1 MTPPRFDTLT
11 APPGAQHGTVSLV
24 GAGPGDPE
32 LLTVQAIKAIRR
44 ATVLLV
50 DSLVGDGVLR
60 YARRS
65 ARVIHVGKR
74 GGCASTPQAFIHK
87 LMVAEALRGETV
99 VRLKGGDP
107 FIFGRG
113 GEEAEHL
120 RAAGIEVRVVNGIS
134 SGLAATTALGV
145 PWTHRQHAHGVM
157 LVTGHPGESS
167 TTLDWH
173 TLAAAAAQGL
183 TLVVYMGVQRLE
195 QIRNGLLSALPPTT
209 PAALV
214 QHVSTVQQRQLLTT
228 LDRLVEDAAAA
239 AMASPAVL
247 IVGDVLKGA
256 QLIGDAFE
264 HAPHAPR
271 WAQQY

>member
-1 MTPPRFDTLT
+1 MTPTRPDTLK
-11 APPGAQHGTVSLV
+11 APPAGDLGTVSLV

-87 LMVAEALRGETV
+87 LMVAEAFRGETV

-120 RAAGIEVRVVNGIS
+120 REAGIEVRVVNGIS

-167 TTLDWH
+167 TTLDWP
-173 TLAAAAAQGL
+173 TLGASAAQGL

-195 QIRNGLLSALPPTT
+195 QIRKGLLSALPPTT

-214 QHVSTVQQRQLLTT
+214 QHVSTAQQRQLLTT
-228 LDRLVEDAAAA
+228 LERLVEDAAAA
-239 AMASPAVL
+239 AIASPAVL
-247 IVGDVLKGA
+247 IVGDVLRGA
-256 QLIGDAFE
+256 QVVSESRE
-264 HAPHAPR
+264 HAPTTPR
-271 WAQQY
+271 RALQN